1 MTDRLRTSSP
11 PRTSDAGFW
20 ERKTLAE
27 MDAQEWESLC
37 DGCARCCAIKLEDE
51 ATGEVVTT
59 RVVCRLLDLGSC
71 RCTRYPERHRLVP
84 DCVRLTAETV
94 ASFAWLPSSCA
105 YRRLAEGRG
114 LAWWHPLVSGDP
126 DTVVDA
132 GISVRGS
139 VVSER
144 EIHPRDIVEQVAV
157 RMVDGPQDSQAG
169 LRPTQADRKRSDPP
183 SSDG

>member
-1 MTDRLRTSSP
+1 MTDRLRTSLP
-11 PRTSDAGFW
+11 PGTTDAGFW

-27 MDAQEWESLC
+27 MDAHEWESLC

-59 RVVCRLLDLGSC
+59 RVVCRLLDLESC

-126 DTVVDA
+126 ATVVDA

-144 EIHPRDIVEQVAV
+144 DVHPRDIVEHVAV
-157 RMVDGPQDSQAG
+157 RWVDGPQDSPSGAPPQQDPAKFR
-169 LRPTQADRKRSDPP
+169 RPENAT
-183 SSDG
+183 